1 MAPFDRAQDTSDPF
15 EAWRQIAAAQE
26 KQLSALFERAA
37 GSDAFAQSLSKALEA
52 YLNATQ
58 VSRENV
64 ERFLAASNLPTR
76 AEVARLAQRVDDL
89 TTRIDELIH
98 QIKKKKKT
106 KK

>member
-1 MAPFDRAQDTSDPF
+1 VASDPF

-37 GSDAFAQSLSKALEA
+37 GTDAFAEGLGKALEA

-76 AEVARLAQRVDDL
+76 AEVARLAERVDQL
-89 TTRIDELIH
+89 TTRIDDLIAK
-98 QIKKKKKT
+98 ISRKKKKK
-106 KK
+106 K